1 MLCVRAVSKVMSSQ
15 ETRTHKGRHGEERS
29 LGRGCI
35 VNLGSAMSYV
45 AGPGMMAY
53 AASKHAL
60 MGITKVAGAWPIL
73 SHLYH
78 FLTFNSA

>member
-1 MLCVRAVSKVMSSQ
+1 MLCVRAVTKAMSSQ
-15 ETRTHKGRHGEERS
+15 EPRTHKGRHGEERS

-60 MGITKVAGAWPIL
+60 MGITKVAGTL
-73 SHLYH
+73 SVYIPRP
-78 FLTFNSA
+78 AC